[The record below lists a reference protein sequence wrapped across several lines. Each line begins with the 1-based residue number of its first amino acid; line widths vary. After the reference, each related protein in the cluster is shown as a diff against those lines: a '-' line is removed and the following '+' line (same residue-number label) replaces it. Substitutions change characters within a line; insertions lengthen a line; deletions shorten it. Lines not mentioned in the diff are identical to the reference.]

1 MQHLAANRH
10 SIDMKMSTTALSA
23 GKYRLMRPIVG
34 VDCKSESRESSRL
47 PASAVVDLLSV
58 EPVNHSFVVV
68 RLGSQ
73 TLEVSPQDLL
83 QKAIPLSE
91 HF

>member
-1 MQHLAANRH
+1 
-10 SIDMKMSTTALSA
+10 
-23 GKYRLMRPIVG
+23 MRPVVG
-34 VDCKSESRESSRL
+34 VDCESALRESSRL
-47 PASAVVDLLSV
+47 PANAVVDLLST

-83 QKAIPLSE
+83 QKALPV
-91 HF
+91 F